1 MSMSNKPVSELL
13 GISME
18 KVKEMAD
25 VNAIIGNPI
34 KLDDGTTI
42 IPVSKVSYGF
52 ASGGSD
58 LPSKYD
64 KDLFGGGA
72 GAGISIKPEGFLVIS
87 PDGTAKMVPMEA
99 SSDPIS
105 TAIEKVPGIIDKV
118 SGFMNK
124 KKADKAGSADEAVEA
139 AEAVLEGSKNQKK

>member
-1 MSMSNKPVSELL
+1 MSKTNTPVSELL

-25 VNAIIGNPI
+25 VNSIIGNPI

-42 IPVSKVSYGF
+42 IPISKVSYGF

-72 GAGISIKPEGFLVIS
+72 GAGVTIKPEGFLVIS
-87 PDGTAKMVPMEA
+87 PDGAAKMVTMEGKT
-99 SSDPIS
+99 DPIS
-105 TAIEKVPGIIDKV
+105 SAIDKVPGIIDKV
-118 SGFMNK
+118 SGFMSK
-124 KKADKAGSADEAVEA
+124 RKASKEESVIDITDE
-139 AEAVLEGSKNQKK
+139 K

>member
-1 MSMSNKPVSELL
+1 MSMNNTPVSELL

-18 KVKEMAD
+18 KIKEMAD
-25 VNAIIGNPI
+25 VNAIIGQPI
-34 KLDDGTTI
+34 KLEDGTTI

-64 KDLFGGGA
+64 KNLFGGGA
-72 GAGISIKPEGFLVIS
+72 GAGVSIKPEGFLVIS

-105 TAIEKVPGIIDKV
+105 SAIEKVPMVIDKV
-118 SGFMNK
+118 QGFVSK
-124 KKADKAGSADEAVEA
+124 KKNKDEAA
-139 AEAVLEGSKNQKK
+139 D

>member
-1 MSMSNKPVSELL
+1 MAAEKRSINEIL

-18 KVKEMAD
+18 KIKEMAD
-25 VNAIIGNPI
+25 VNSIIGDPI
-34 KLDDGTTI
+34 TTPDGTTI

-64 KDLFGGGA
+64 KELFGGGS

-87 PDGTAKMVPMEA
+87 PDGSAKMVTME
-99 SSDPIS
+99 STDDPIS
-105 TAIEKVPGIIDKV
+105 SVMSSLPGIVEKIQAFLAKRKSGGDQNESEID
-118 SGFMNK
+118 
-124 KKADKAGSADEAVEA
+124 D
-139 AEAVLEGSKNQKK
+139 

>member
-1 MSMSNKPVSELL
+1 MSKTNTPVSELL

-25 VNAIIGNPI
+25 VNSIIGNPI

-42 IPVSKVSYGF
+42 IPISKVSYGF

-72 GAGISIKPEGFLVIS
+72 GAGVTIKPEGFLVIS
-87 PDGTAKMVPMEA
+87 PDGAAKMVNMEA

-105 TAIEKVPGIIDKV
+105 VAIDKVPGIIDKV
-118 SGFMNK
+118 SGFMSK
-124 KKADKAGSADEAVEA
+124 RKASKEESVIDITDE
-139 AEAVLEGSKNQKK
+139 K

>member
-1 MSMSNKPVSELL
+1 MNTGKTPVSELL

-25 VNAIIGNPI
+25 VNAIIGEPI

-42 IPVSKVSYGF
+42 IPISKVSYGF

-64 KDLFGGGA
+64 KNLFGGGA
-72 GAGISIKPEGFLVIS
+72 GAGVSIKPEGFLVVS
-87 PDGTAKMVPMEA
+87 PDGTVKMVPMTV

-105 TAIEKVPGIIDKV
+105 TAIEKVPVIIDKV
-118 SGFMNK
+118 SGFIGK
-124 KKADKAGSADEAVEA
+124 KKGKEESAGEES
-139 AEAVLEGSKNQKK
+139 GK

>member
-1 MSMSNKPVSELL
+1 MAEKKTSINDLL

-25 VNAIIGNPI
+25 VNAIIGDPI

-42 IPVSKVSYGF
+42 IPISKVTYGF

-58 LPSKYD
+58 IPSKYD

-72 GAGISIKPEGFLVIS
+72 GAKRAFINPE
-87 PDGTAKMVPMEA
+87 TVPL
-99 SSDPIS
+99 DFFP
-105 TAIEKVPGIIDKV
+105 
-118 SGFMNK
+118 
-124 KKADKAGSADEAVEA
+124 DEAG
-139 AEAVLEGSKNQKK
+139 LLFIS

>member
-1 MSMSNKPVSELL
+1 MSAKNTPVSELL

-18 KVKEMAD
+18 KIKEMAD
-25 VNAIIGNPI
+25 VNAIIGDPI
-34 KLDDGTTI
+34 RLPDGTTI

-72 GAGISIKPEGFLVIS
+72 GAGVSIKPEGFLVIA
-87 PDGTAKMVPMEA
+87 PDGSAKMVTMEA
-99 SSDPIS
+99 TSDPIS

-118 SGFMNK
+118 SGFISK
-124 KKADKAGSADEAVEA
+124 KKGEEPASGDETVITDDS
-139 AEAVLEGSKNQKK
+139 VPLN

>member
-1 MSMSNKPVSELL
+1 MNTNKAQINELL

-25 VNAIIGNPI
+25 VNAIIGQPI

-42 IPVSKVSYGF
+42 IPISKVSYGF

-72 GAGISIKPEGFLVIS
+72 GAGVSIKPEGFLVVS
-87 PDGTAKMVPMEA
+87 PDGSAKMVPMEA

-118 SGFMNK
+118 SGFVGK
-124 KKADKAGSADEAVEA
+124 KKKNNADDAALAAADA
-139 AEAVLEGSKNQKK
+139 AMDELSKKKNK

>member
-1 MSMSNKPVSELL
+1 MEKNKTQVSELL

-25 VNAIIGNPI
+25 INAIIGDPI
-34 KLDDGTTI
+34 KLEDGTTI
-42 IPVSKVSYGF
+42 IPISKVTYGF

-72 GAGISIKPEGFLVIS
+72 GAGVSIKPEGFLVIA
-87 PDGTAKMVPMEA
+87 PDGTARMVGMD
-99 SSDPIS
+99 SGSDPIS
-105 TAIEKVPGIIDKV
+105 NVLNNMPGIIEKVQ
-118 SGFMNK
+118 GFISK
-124 KKADKAGSADEAVEA
+124 KKGGSDDTADAADSAVTLSD
-139 AEAVLEGSKNQKK
+139 